1 MMLRK
6 CEIVETPEQKKNQR
20 AAAGRGGAR
29 GGVTTGTRA
38 ECADGARPG
47 SAGKRSTAKAKA
59 SPEAAASEQASG
71 TPETGDRAVNLRI
84 PADIVRRIDDVRKKR
99 LIKTS
104 RHTWLM
110 EAIVAKLK
118 HEEREFEVPDPNSD
132 PVGYDDWTSKN
143 VFGKR

>member
-1 MMLRK
+1 MTIAKKPTRT
-6 CEIVETPEQKKNQR
+6 VETDVRKIIEK
-20 AAAGRGGAR
+20 G
-29 GGVTTGTRA
+29 GGVASAA
-38 ECADGARPG
+38 EA
-47 SAGKRSTAKAKA
+47 
-59 SPEAAASEQASG
+59 
-71 TPETGDRAVNLRI
+71 ETGDRAVNLRI